1 MRSGVIYGAACL
13 VDGMFRRMAAEMD
26 ETEGTPSL
34 LLTGGLAGL
43 VASYC
48 ETKPALAPGLLLEG
62 LYRCYRRAKGER

>member
-1 MRSGVIYGAACL
+1 MIYGAACL

-26 ETEGTPSL
+26 AAEGTPSL